1 MRHLYNIYGI
11 VTGALLFAMAV
22 TGCVADD
29 EQLTPDSGTTTEMT
43 LLVRKPSSSRAQAT
57 PDLSTDA
64 GIIEFLRTLNGEFEV
79 GDKIRLVNTLDDRAP
94 NFTEWKTTTIG
105 GNNGYFE
112 YYCIENDTTS
122 DGFYRFKPT
131 TSRALKW
138 TDTPEPYNKDAIY
151 TNSRNYTFDALFY
164 KTSTLFNNISTGE
177 RSVSGYVQ
185 EDQSSPE
192 NFLASDVMHA
202 HHLIPSSSKGTVIKL
217 RFWHQMAMV
226 VINVSVP
233 AETFGVGFNWAQ
245 MRAADCKLTNF
256 YRSFSLNYVHVDSDK
271 GIPTSILGEERSDI
285 QMCPVGDPRSQTG
298 TDGTLQWVRT
308 FAALVPEQRKTDGS
322 HFCRFGIDGKGYVYN
337 PNGDVEMMA
346 SRMTIIDLHINPE
359 KDDPIL
365 ISSRIL
371 PWDYA
376 HTDWFPLYPE
386 KEINE

>member
-11 VTGALLFAMAV
+11 VTGSLLFAMAV

-29 EQLTPDSGTTTEMT
+29 EQPVPDPGTATEMT
-43 LLVRKPSSSRAQAT
+43 LLVKKPSSSRAQTT

-64 GIIEFLRTLNGEFEV
+64 EVIEFLRTVNGEFQV

-112 YYCIENDTTS
+112 YECVSNDTTP
-122 DGFYRFKPT
+122 DGFYKFKPT
-131 TSRALKW
+131 TERALKW
-138 TDTPEPYNKDAIY
+138 TETSEPNNSDAIY
-151 TNSRNYTFDALFY
+151 SNSRNYTFDALFY
-164 KTSTLFNNISTGE
+164 KTSTLFDNITTGE

-185 EDQSSPE
+185 EDQSYLD
-192 NFLASDVMHA
+192 NFLANDVMHA

-217 RFWHQMAMV
+217 RFWHQMAML

-233 AETFGVGFNWAQ
+233 VETFGVGFTRD
-245 MRAADCKLTNF
+245 MMEESDCRLANF
-256 YRSFSLNYVHVDSDK
+256 YRGFSLNYVHVDSDK
-271 GIPTSILGEERSDI
+271 GMPTSILSEERSEI
-285 QMCPVGDPRSQTG
+285 RMCPVGNIRIQTG
-298 TDGTLQWVRT
+298 ADGTQQWVRT

-337 PNGDVEMMA
+337 PNGDVEMLT
-346 SRMTIIDLHINPE
+346 SKMTIIDLHINPE

-365 ISSRIL
+365 IGSRIL

-376 HTDWFPLYPE
+376 HTDWFPLYPQ
-386 KEINE
+386 KETNK

>member
-11 VTGALLFAMAV
+11 VTGSLLFAMAV

-29 EQLTPDSGTTTEMT
+29 EQPVPDPGTATEMT
-43 LLVRKPSSSRAQAT
+43 LLVKKPSSSRAQTT

-64 GIIEFLRTLNGEFEV
+64 GVIEFLRTVNGEFQK

-112 YYCIENDTTS
+112 YECAANDTTP
-122 DGFYRFKPT
+122 DGFYKFKPT
-131 TSRALKW
+131 GRALTW
-138 TDTPEPYNKDAIY
+138 LGDAPTVPDVIY

-164 KTSTLFNNISTGE
+164 KTSTLFNYITTGE

-185 EDQSSPE
+185 ADQSTAMS
-192 NFLASDVMHA
+192 FLASDVMHA

-233 AETFGVGFNWAQ
+233 AANFGVGFTWDQ
-245 MRAADCKLTNF
+245 MAAADCKLTNF
-256 YRSFSLNYVHVDSDK
+256 YRGFSLNYIHVDSDK
-271 GIPTSILGEERSDI
+271 GMPTSILGDERSEI
-285 QMCPVGDPRSQTG
+285 KMYPVETMRVQTG
-298 TDGTLQWVRT
+298 TDGTLQLVRT
-308 FAALVPEQRKTDGS
+308 FVALVPEQRKTDGS
-322 HFCRFGIDGKGYVYN
+322 HFCRFSIDGKGYVYN
-337 PNGDVEMMA
+337 PKGDVEMLS

-365 ISSRIL
+365 IGARIL

-386 KEINE
+386 KETND